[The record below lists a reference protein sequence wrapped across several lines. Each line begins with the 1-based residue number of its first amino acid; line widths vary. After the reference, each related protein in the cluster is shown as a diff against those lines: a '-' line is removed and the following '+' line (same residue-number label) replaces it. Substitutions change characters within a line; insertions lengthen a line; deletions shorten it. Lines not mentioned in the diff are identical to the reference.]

1 MHRSS
6 QKFENAKSKS
16 PFKQSAGV
24 STQQHQK
31 KIIQKETG
39 DEDRRLG
46 WTFGLN
52 QHFGSVISVVKKFG
66 FGK

>member
-31 KIIQKETG
+31 NHSKG
-39 DEDRRLG
+39 DWG
-46 WTFGLN
+46 
-52 QHFGSVISVVKKFG
+52 
-66 FGK
+66 